1 MTCTTGK
8 LESIQSILDS
18 IKEEVATDCSGK
30 IATYI
35 PQLGSVDPRKFG
47 IHLTT
52 VEGDEFGAGDY
63 EESFSIQSIT
73 KVLLLA
79 RAKREIG
86 SELKQRVGVEPS
98 GDPFNSLVQL
108 EFEKG
113 VPRNPMINAG
123 ALVICDVLV
132 EMVDNPKSDYLQ
144 FVRQLAGCDS
154 VQYDESVAKSEAL
167 TGFRNRS
174 IIHLMKSFGNIR
186 CDVDE
191 VLDLYFHACSVTMS
205 CRQLARTFSIFANC
219 GSLIQSDESLISPR
233 RTKRINALMQT
244 CGLYDEA
251 GEFAFRVGLPA
262 KSGVGGG
269 ITAVHP
275 GRYAVAVWSPRLN
288 ETGNSSAGFR
298 ALELLTNQTGS
309 SIF

>member
-1 MTCTTGK
+1 MGK
-8 LESIQSILDS
+8 SESLQVILDN
-18 IKEEVATDCSGK
+18 IYREVSSDRSGK
-30 IATYI
+30 IASYI
-35 PQLGSVDPRKFG
+35 PQLGSVDPNKFG
-47 IHLTT
+47 MHLTKVDGT
-52 VEGDEFGAGDY
+52 EFGVGDH
-63 EESFSIQSIT
+63 EERFSIQSIT

-79 RAKREIG
+79 RAKKEIG
-86 SELKQRVGVEPS
+86 SELKERVGVEPS

-108 EFEKG
+108 EYEQG

-123 ALVICDVLV
+123 AIVICDVLT
-132 EMVDNPKSDYLQ
+132 EMVDDPKADYLQ
-144 FVRQLAGCDS
+144 FVQQLAGCDS
-154 VQYDESVAKSEAL
+154 IQYDKSVAESEASY
-167 TGFRNRS
+167 GYRNRS

-186 CDVDE
+186 CDVEE
-191 VLDLYFHACSVTMS
+191 VLDLYFHACSIAMS
-205 CRQLARTFSIFANC
+205 CRELARTFSVFANC
-219 GSLIQSDESLISPR
+219 GSLVQSGEQLISAR

-288 ETGNSSAGFR
+288 GAHD
-298 ALELLTNQTGS
+298 
-309 SIF
+309 

>member
-1 MTCTTGK
+1 MGNSKSFQT
-8 LESIQSILDS
+8 ILDR
-18 IKEEVATDCSGK
+18 IHEEVATERSGK
-30 IATYI
+30 IASYI
-35 PQLGSVDPRKFG
+35 PQLASVDPNKFG
-47 IHLTT
+47 MHVTT
-52 VEGDEFGAGDY
+52 VDGNDFGAGDH
-63 EESFSIQSIT
+63 EECFSIQSIT

-86 SELKQRVGVEPS
+86 SELRHRVGVEPS

-108 EFEKG
+108 EYEKG

-123 ALVICDVLV
+123 AMVICDILV
-132 EMVDNPKSDYLQ
+132 ELVDNPKSDYLN
-144 FVRQLAGCDS
+144 FVRQLAGCES
-154 VQYDESVAKSEAL
+154 IQYDESVAKSEAM

-191 VLDLYFHACSVTMS
+191 VLDLYFHACSIAMS

-219 GSLIQSDESLISPR
+219 GSLVHSGESLISAR

-269 ITAVHP
+269 ITAVRP

-298 ALELLTNQTGS
+298 ALELLTDHTGS

>member
-1 MTCTTGK
+1 MVRAK
-8 LESIQSILDS
+8 LLQNTIEHIY
-18 IKEEVATDCSGK
+18 KTAATEKRGA
-30 IATYI
+30 IAKYI
-35 PQLGSVDPRKFG
+35 PQLASVEPNKFG
-47 IHLTT
+47 IHLLT
-52 VEGDEFGAGDY
+52 VDGKEFGAGDN
-63 EESFSIQSIT
+63 EERFSIQSIT

-79 RAKREIG
+79 RAKQEIG
-86 SELKQRVGVEPS
+86 SELKHRVGVEPS

-108 EFEKG
+108 EYEQG

-123 ALVICDVLV
+123 AIVICDILV
-132 EMVDNPKSDYLQ
+132 ELLDDPKTEYLQ
-144 FVRQLAGCDS
+144 FVRTLAGCES
-154 VQYDESVAKSEAL
+154 IQYDASVAASEASC
-167 TGFRNRS
+167 GFRNQS

-186 CDVDE
+186 CDVEE
-191 VLDLYFHACSVTMS
+191 VLDLYFHACSIAMS
-205 CRQLARTFSIFANC
+205 CRELARTFSIFANGGC
-219 GSLIQSDESLISPR
+219 LLSSGENLIQSR
-233 RTKRINALMQT
+233 RTKRINAVMQT

-288 ETGNSSAGFR
+288 EKGNSVAGFR
-298 ALELLTNQTGS
+298 ALELLTDQTGS

>member
-1 MTCTTGK
+1 MAK
-8 LESIQSILDS
+8 SDSLQSTLDR
-18 IKEEVATDCSGK
+18 IHKAVATDNKGK
-30 IATYI
+30 IASYI
-35 PQLGSVDPRKFG
+35 PQLASVDPKKFG
-47 IHLTT
+47 IHLMAVDGT
-52 VEGDEFGAGDY
+52 EFGAGNN
-63 EESFSIQSIT
+63 EERFSIQSIT

-86 SELKQRVGVEPS
+86 SELKHRVGVEPS

-108 EFEKG
+108 EYEQG

-123 ALVICDVLV
+123 AIVICDILV
-132 EMVDNPKSDYLQ
+132 DLLDDPKTEYLQ
-144 FVRQLAGCDS
+144 FVRQLADCQS
-154 VQYDESVAKSEAL
+154 IQYDESVAESEASC
-167 TGFRNRS
+167 GFRNRS

-186 CDVDE
+186 CDVEE
-191 VLDLYFHACSVTMS
+191 VLDLYFHACSIAMS
-205 CRQLARTFSIFANC
+205 CRELARTFSVFANG
-219 GSLIQSDESLISPR
+219 GSLVGTGENLINAR
-233 RTKRINALMQT
+233 RTKRINAVMQT

-288 ETGNSSAGFR
+288 ETGNSAAGFR
-298 ALELLTNQTGS
+298 ALELLTDQTGL

>member
-1 MTCTTGK
+1 MGTTK
-8 LESIQSILDS
+8 PFQDILNN
-18 IKEEVATDCSGK
+18 IHEAVATDHSGE

-35 PQLGSVDPRKFG
+35 PQLGSVDPNKLG

-52 VEGDEFGAGDY
+52 VDGDEFGVGDH
-63 EESFSIQSIT
+63 EERFSIQSIT

-79 RAKREIG
+79 CVKREIG
-86 SELKQRVGVEPS
+86 SDLKLRVGVEPS

-108 EFEKG
+108 EYEKG
-113 VPRNPMINAG
+113 IPRNPMINAG
-123 ALVICDVLV
+123 AIVVCDMLV
-132 EMVDNPKSDYLQ
+132 ELVSNPKADYLQ
-144 FVRQLAGCDS
+144 FVRQLADCES
-154 VQYDESVAKSEAL
+154 IQYDESVAKSEAAF
-167 TGFRNRS
+167 GYRNRS

-186 CDVDE
+186 CDVEE
-191 VLDLYFHACSVTMS
+191 VLDLYFHACSIAMS
-205 CRQLARTFSIFANC
+205 CKELARTFSIFANC
-219 GSLIQSDESLISPR
+219 GSLIGSGENLISVR

-288 ETGNSSAGFR
+288 ETGNSVAGFR
-298 ALELLTNQTGS
+298 ALELLTEQTGS

>member
-1 MTCTTGK
+1 MGK
-8 LESIQSILDS
+8 SESYQSILESIHKSIANDQ
-18 IKEEVATDCSGK
+18 SGK
-30 IATYI
+30 IASYI
-35 PQLGSVDPRKFG
+35 PQLKSVDSNKFG

-52 VEGDEFGAGDY
+52 VDGTEFGAGDHD
-63 EESFSIQSIT
+63 ERFSIQSIT

-79 RAKREIG
+79 RAAREVG
-86 SELKQRVGVEPS
+86 SEVKHRVGVEPS

-108 EFEKG
+108 EYEKG

-123 ALVICDVLV
+123 AIVICDILV
-132 EMVDNPKSDYLQ
+132 ELLEDPKADYLQ
-144 FVRQLAGCDS
+144 FVRKLSGCES
-154 VQYDESVAKSEAL
+154 IQYDESVAASEASC
-167 TGFRNRS
+167 GFRNRS

-186 CDVDE
+186 CDVED
-191 VLDLYFHACSVTMS
+191 VLDLYFHACSIAMS
-205 CRQLARTFSIFANC
+205 CRELAHTFSVFANG
-219 GSLIQSDESLISPR
+219 GSLIHTGENLIDAQ
-233 RTKRINALMQT
+233 RTKRINAIMQL

-288 ETGNSSAGFR
+288 EKGNSSAGFR
-298 ALELLTNQTGS
+298 ALELLTDQTGL

>member
-1 MTCTTGK
+1 MDKSKSLQGIVDNIH
-8 LESIQSILDS
+8 ES
-18 IKEEVATDCSGK
+18 VADDCDGK

-35 PQLGSVDPRKFG
+35 PQLGSVDPNKFG

-52 VEGDEFGAGDY
+52 IDGVEFGAGDN
-63 EESFSIQSIT
+63 EERFSIQSIT

-79 RAKREIG
+79 RAKCYIG
-86 SELKQRVGVEPS
+86 SELKKRVGVEPS

-108 EFEKG
+108 EYEKG
-113 VPRNPMINAG
+113 IPRNPMINAG
-123 ALVICDVLV
+123 AIVICDILV
-132 EMVDNPKSDYLQ
+132 ERVDDPKADYLQ

-154 VQYDESVAKSEAL
+154 IQYDESVAESEASF
-167 TGFRNRS
+167 GYRNRS
-174 IIHLMKSFGNIR
+174 IINLMKSFGNIR

-191 VLDLYFHACSVTMS
+191 VLDLYFHACSIAMS
-205 CRQLARTFSIFANC
+205 CKELAHTISIFANC
-219 GSLIQSDESLISPR
+219 GSLVRTGENLISAR

-269 ITAVHP
+269 IIAVHP
-275 GRYAVAVWSPRLN
+275 GHYAVAVWSPRLN
-288 ETGNSSAGFR
+288 EKGNSAAGFR
-298 ALELLTNQTGS
+298 ALELLTDQTGS

>member
-1 MTCTTGK
+1 M
-8 LESIQSILDS
+8 SQSKSLQNILDS
-18 IKEEVATDCSGK
+18 IHNKVATDQSGK

-35 PQLGSVDPRKFG
+35 PQLGSVDPNKFG

-52 VEGDEFGAGDY
+52 VDGTEFGVGDHD
-63 EESFSIQSIT
+63 ERFSIQSIT

-108 EFEKG
+108 EYEQG

-123 ALVICDVLV
+123 AIVICDILTELV
-132 EMVDNPKSDYLQ
+132 DDPKADYLQ
-144 FVRQLAGCDS
+144 FIRQLSGCDS
-154 VQYDESVAKSEAL
+154 IEYDESVATSEA
-167 TGFRNRS
+167 TCGFRNRS

-186 CDVDE
+186 CDVEE
-191 VLDLYFHACSVTMS
+191 VLDLYFHACSIAMS
-205 CRQLARTFSIFANC
+205 CRELAHTFSIFANC
-219 GSLIQSDESLISPR
+219 GSLIRSGEQLISAR

-269 ITAVHP
+269 ITAIYP

-298 ALELLTNQTGS
+298 ALEMLTNQTGA

>member
-1 MTCTTGK
+1 MI
-8 LESIQSILDS
+8 SQSIPNILTHIHQSATGDRRGN
-18 IKEEVATDCSGK
+18 VAS
-30 IATYI
+30 YI
-35 PQLGSVDPRKFG
+35 PQLKSVDPDKFG
-47 IHLTT
+47 IHLAT
-52 VEGDEFGAGDY
+52 VDGLQLGVGDN
-63 EESFSIQSIT
+63 EERFSIQSIT

-79 RAKREIG
+79 RVKQEIG
-86 SELKQRVGVEPS
+86 SELKHRVGVEPS

-123 ALVICDVLV
+123 AIVVCDILV
-132 EMVDNPKSDYLQ
+132 ELLNDPKSDYLE
-144 FVRQLAGCDS
+144 FVRHLAGCDS
-154 VQYDESVAKSEAL
+154 IQYDASVAASEASC
-167 TGFRNRS
+167 GFRNRS

-186 CDVDE
+186 CDVEE
-191 VLDLYFHACSVTMS
+191 VLDLYFHACSIAMS
-205 CRQLARTFSIFANC
+205 CRELATTFSVFAN
-219 GSLIQSDESLISPR
+219 GGTLIRNQKNVITPR
-233 RTKRINALMQT
+233 RTKRINAIMQT

-288 ETGNSSAGFR
+288 ATGNSVAGFD
-298 ALELLTNQTGS
+298 ALEVLTEQTGL

>member
-1 MTCTTGK
+1 MGK
-8 LESIQSILDS
+8 SKSFQSILTN
-18 IKEEVATDCSGK
+18 IHQEVASDRSGK

-35 PQLGSVDPRKFG
+35 PQLGSVDPNKFG

-52 VEGDEFGAGDY
+52 VDGTEFGVGDH
-63 EESFSIQSIT
+63 EERFSIQSIT

-86 SELKQRVGVEPS
+86 SELRDRVGVEPS

-108 EFEKG
+108 EYEKG

-123 ALVICDVLV
+123 AIVICDILV
-132 EMVDNPKSDYLQ
+132 ELVDDPKTDYLQ
-144 FVRQLAGCDS
+144 FVRQLAGCES
-154 VQYDESVAKSEAL
+154 IQYDQSVAESEA
-167 TGFRNRS
+167 TYGYRNRS

-191 VLDLYFHACSVTMS
+191 VLDLYFHACSIAMS
-205 CRQLARTFSIFANC
+205 CRELARTFSIFANC
-219 GSLIQSDESLISPR
+219 GSLIGSDEQLLSAR
-233 RTKRINALMQT
+233 RTKRINALMQA

-298 ALELLTNQTGS
+298 ALELLTDQTGS

>member
-1 MTCTTGK
+1 MGNAK
-8 LESIQSILDS
+8 PLQSILDN
-18 IKEEVATDCSGK
+18 IYKEVATDSSGE

-35 PQLGSVDPRKFG
+35 PQLGSVDPNKFG
-47 IHLTT
+47 MHLTT
-52 VEGDEFGAGDY
+52 IDGTEFGVGDHD
-63 EESFSIQSIT
+63 ERFSIQSIT

-86 SELKQRVGVEPS
+86 SELKHRVGVEPS

-108 EFEKG
+108 EYEKG

-123 ALVICDVLV
+123 AIVICDILTELV
-132 EMVDNPKSDYLQ
+132 DDPKADYLK

-154 VQYDESVAKSEAL
+154 IEYDLSVAASEA
-167 TGFRNRS
+167 TCGFRNRS

-186 CDVDE
+186 CDVEE
-191 VLDLYFHACSVTMS
+191 VLDLYFHACSIAMS
-205 CRQLARTFSIFANC
+205 CRELAHTFSVFANC
-219 GSLIQSDESLISPR
+219 GSLVRTGEQLLSAR

-288 ETGNSSAGFR
+288 ETGNSSAGFG
-298 ALELLTNQTGS
+298 ALELLTDQTGS

>member
-1 MTCTTGK
+1 MVK
-8 LESIQSILDS
+8 SESLQSILDR
-18 IKEEVATDCSGK
+18 IHDEVSADRSGQ

-35 PQLGSVDPRKFG
+35 PQLGSVDPDKFG
-47 IHLTT
+47 IHLTKIDGT
-52 VEGDEFGAGDY
+52 EFGVGDND
-63 EESFSIQSIT
+63 ERFSIQSIT

-86 SELKQRVGVEPS
+86 SELKHRVGVEPS

-108 EFEKG
+108 EYEKG

-123 ALVICDVLV
+123 AIVICDILTELV
-132 EMVDNPKSDYLQ
+132 DDPKTDYLQ
-144 FVRQLAGCDS
+144 FVRQLAGCES
-154 VQYDESVAKSEAL
+154 IEYDQSVAESEA
-167 TGFRNRS
+167 TCGFRNRS

-186 CDVDE
+186 CDVEE
-191 VLDLYFHACSVTMS
+191 VLDLYFHACSIAMS
-205 CRQLARTFSIFANC
+205 CRELAHTFSIFANC
-219 GSLIQSDESLISPR
+219 GSLIRSGEQLISAR

-298 ALELLTNQTGS
+298 ALELLTDQTGS

>member
-1 MTCTTGK
+1 MGK
-8 LESIQSILDS
+8 SKSLQSILDS
-18 IKEEVATDCSGK
+18 IHQEVVNERSGK

-35 PQLGSVDPRKFG
+35 PQLSSVDPNKFG
-47 IHLTT
+47 MHLTKVDGT
-52 VEGDEFGAGDY
+52 EFGVGDND
-63 EESFSIQSIT
+63 ERFSIQSIT

-86 SELKQRVGVEPS
+86 SELKNRVGVEPS

-108 EFEKG
+108 EYEKG

-123 ALVICDVLV
+123 AIVICDILTELV
-132 EMVDNPKSDYLQ
+132 DDPKADYLQ
-144 FVRQLAGCDS
+144 FVRQLAGSDS
-154 VQYDESVAKSEAL
+154 IQYDESVAKSEA
-167 TGFRNRS
+167 TCGFRNRS

-186 CDVDE
+186 GDVEE
-191 VLDLYFHACSVTMS
+191 VLDLYFHACSIAMS
-205 CRQLARTFSIFANC
+205 CRELAHTFSVFANC
-219 GSLIQSDESLISPR
+219 GALIQSGEQVISTR

-298 ALELLTNQTGS
+298 ALELLTKQTGS